1 MNVCR
6 LGCSPQDR
14 HAATILLPLPRA
26 TPGGRSEVRQMN
38 KWSRPVLAMLIC
50 IGCRA
55 LFQLFYLQS
64 GQRSQAALVLMGA
77 ACAP

>member
-1 MNVCR
+1 MNACR
-6 LGCSPQDR
+6 LDCSPQDR
-14 HAATILLPLPRA
+14 HAATILPPLRP
-26 TPGGRSEVRQMN
+26 MN
-38 KWSRPVLAMLIC
+38 KWSRPVRAMLIC

-64 GQRSQAALVLMGA
+64 GQLSQAALVLMGA